1 MNLVVLKGNLVR
13 DVERRAL
20 ETGSTVVRFTVAV
33 KRRRKGKDGEYG
45 TSFVNC
51 VAFGTTAELISKY
64 FVKGSPIIVTDGEW
78 VSGSYEKQDGTK
90 VYTNECYVNSF
101 DFCGKGEVKA
111 EPKPEPKTDIL
122 DDPMFMPLDDDQL
135 PF

>member
-51 VAFGTTAELISKY
+51 VAFGTTAELVSKY
-64 FVKGSPIIVTDGEW
+64 FTKGSPIIITDGEW

-101 DFCGKGEVKA
+101 DFCGKSEQKT
-111 EPKPEPKTDIL
+111 EPKPTENDIL
-122 DDPMFMPLDDDQL
+122 DDPMFAPLDDDQL

>member
-1 MNLVVLKGNLVR
+1 MNLVILKGNLTR
-13 DVERRAL
+13 DVEKRAL
-20 ETGSTVVRFTVAV
+20 ETGSTIVRFTVAV

-51 VAFGTTAELISKY
+51 VSFGTTAELISKY
-64 FVKGSPIIVTDGEW
+64 FVKGSPIIITDGEW

-101 DFCGKGEVKA
+101 DFCGKSEQKQ
-111 EPKPEPKTDIL
+111 EPKPVEKDIL
-122 DDPMFMPLDDDQL
+122 DDPMFAPLDDASL

>member
-20 ETGSTVVRFTVAV
+20 ETGSSIVRFTVAV

-64 FVKGSPIIVTDGEW
+64 FVKGSPIIITDGEW

-101 DFCGKGEVKA
+101 DFCGKSEQKT
-111 EPKPEPKTDIL
+111 EPKPTENDIL
-122 DDPMFMPLDDDQL
+122 DDPMFAPLDDDQL